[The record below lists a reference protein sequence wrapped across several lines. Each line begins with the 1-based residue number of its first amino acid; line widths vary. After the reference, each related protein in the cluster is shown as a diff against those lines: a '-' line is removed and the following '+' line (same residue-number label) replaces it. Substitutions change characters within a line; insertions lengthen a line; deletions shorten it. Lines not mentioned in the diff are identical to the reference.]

1 MQRYT
6 LEYLKSL
13 TVAKLKILAKK
24 EFGLFVEQTT
34 KIQLIIQ
41 ILRKQ
46 QGYKIVGVDDFF
58 PIDYQNERDK
68 LEKLILLETTDIDK
82 IPKY

>member
-1 MQRYT
+1 MHLYT
-6 LEYLKSL
+6 RQYLENL
-13 TVAKLKILAKK
+13 TREKLKILAKK
-24 EFGLFVEQTT
+24 EFGLFVQQVT

-46 QGYKIVGVDDFF
+46 QGYKIIGVDDFT